1 MKDYNLRFEIINA
14 LENTQ
19 LSLWD
24 RILYIWPV
32 DLPVPGAYSIQTG
45 KPLTRLQRLRLK
57 RKYRNLRID
66 TYSDPKDIFE
76 MYEKHFDLVEI
87 GQEEF
92 SFRLREHSFDDDRDI
107 VVCEKGE
114 GTDGARL
121 YHVVPGKIKEQFY
134 SYSFTSF
141 LSYDSIHTRREFQKT
156 MPSTKA
162 EFISPLYLYFD
173 GKNIVSNNDSLNDE
187 IVLLEGITKEDVK
200 DRNRRYIKYLKTLD
214 SYLKAYSTFQFE
226 REYTEYFRRK
236 NSDVR

>member
-1 MKDYNLRFEIINA
+1 MKDFNLKYEIINA

-32 DLPVPGAYSIQTG
+32 DLPFPGAYSIQTG
-45 KPLTRLQRLRLK
+45 KPLTRLQRIRLK

-66 TYSDPKDIFE
+66 TYSDHSDIFE
-76 MYEKHFDLVEI
+76 MYEKHFNLVEI
-87 GQEEF
+87 GADDF

-107 VVCEKGE
+107 VVCAKGE

-141 LSYDSIHTRREFQKT
+141 LSYDSIHVRRAFQNT
-156 MPSTKA
+156 MPPAKA
-162 EFISPLYLYFD
+162 EFLSPIFLYFD
-173 GKNIVSNNDSLNDE
+173 GENLVSNNDSLNDE
-187 IVLLEGITKEDVK
+187 IVLLEGITKDDVK

-214 SYLKAYSTFQFE
+214 SYLKAYSSFQFE
-226 REYTEYFRRK
+226 REYTEYLRRK
-236 NSDVR
+236 KSHVR

>member
-1 MKDYNLRFEIINA
+1 MKDFNLKYEIINA

-32 DLPVPGAYSIQTG
+32 DLPFPGAYSIQTG
-45 KPLTRLQRLRLK
+45 KPLTRLQRIRLK

-66 TYSDPKDIFE
+66 TYSDHSDIFE
-76 MYEKHFDLVEI
+76 MYEKHFNLVEI
-87 GQEEF
+87 GADDF

-107 VVCEKGE
+107 VVCEKGK

-141 LSYDSIHTRREFQKT
+141 LSYDSIHVRRAFQNT
-156 MPSTKA
+156 MPPAKA
-162 EFISPLYLYFD
+162 EFLSPIFLYFD
-173 GKNIVSNNDSLNDE
+173 GENLVSNNDSLNDE
-187 IVLLEGITKEDVK
+187 IVLLEGITKDDVK

-214 SYLKAYSTFQFE
+214 SYLKAYSSFQFE
-226 REYTEYFRRK
+226 REYTEYLRRK
-236 NSDVR
+236 KSHVR